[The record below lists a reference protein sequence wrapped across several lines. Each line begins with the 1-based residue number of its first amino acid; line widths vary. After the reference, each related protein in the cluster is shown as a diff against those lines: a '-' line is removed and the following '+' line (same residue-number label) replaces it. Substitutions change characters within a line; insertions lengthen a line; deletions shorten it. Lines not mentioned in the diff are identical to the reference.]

1 MRGSSQS
8 DSAFSSPAQ
17 SLTRTKT
24 YYMCQNRTTGKAYS
38 RAHTLRRGIAY
49 VRASSP
55 GLSPIK
61 RNMSSDHNITVQ
73 ELSEEI
79 SHILTHGIGQP
90 TQQACHP
97 SANLTTEC
105 ACHRYKRACGSG
117 RDPRSGPMSYS
128 WETCGSVVGMSF
140 G

>member
-1 MRGSSQS
+1 
-8 DSAFSSPAQ
+8 
-17 SLTRTKT
+17 
-24 YYMCQNRTTGKAYS
+24 MCQNRTIGTAS
-38 RAHTLRRGIAY
+38 LRAQTLRRGIAY
-49 VRASSP
+49 VPASSP

-61 RNMSSDHNITVQ
+61 GNMSSDHNITVQ
-73 ELSEEI
+73 KLSEEE
-79 SHILTHGIGQP
+79 SHNLTHGVGQP

-97 SANLTTEC
+97 SANLTAEWV
-105 ACHRYKRACGSG
+105 CHQYKRACGSG